1 MQGSPKLEKDILKA
15 TMWCSIYRS
24 TQKIVDFIG
33 IILER
38 GVGGG
43 AELLLEPAA
52 QQLCANPA
60 DEKGE
65 QFCDSDRDH
74 PRSAKADALRFQN
87 VPTGVI
93 PNAENLIL
101 FAFGPN
107 AATMCSTNAFLDL
120 KTQNSE

>member
-1 MQGSPKLEKDILKA
+1 
-15 TMWCSIYRS
+15 MWCSIYRS

-60 DEKGE
+60 DEKVSNFVTLTE
-65 QFCDSDRDH
+65 I
-74 PRSAKADALRFQN
+74 
-87 VPTGVI
+87 T
-93 PNAENLIL
+93 
-101 FAFGPN
+101 
-107 AATMCSTNAFLDL
+107 LDQQRLTPCGSRMSQPGLYQML
-120 KTQNSE
+120 KT